1 MHSFCPK
8 ILFVWI
14 DYWIGEEGITN
25 RVPKAVLRKRGL
37 LQGEAVTTC
46 EVIYEYGTTMTT
58 DIDAQLTARPKL
70 G

>member
-1 MHSFCPK
+1 MHSFRPK

-37 LQGEAVTTC
+37 LQGEAVLLP
-46 EVIYEYGTTMTT
+46 VKSSVNMG
-58 DIDAQLTARPKL
+58 Q
-70 G
+70 